1 MRRFS
6 LRVKI
11 LALSVFLSSVSVI
24 IGGISYT
31 GFSKVNKAN
40 DVVVD
45 NVIPRV
51 EVINSMALS
60 YRKIRIEV
68 RTLGLIALNEDQK
81 NAAIAGTLK
90 AIGTYE
96 ALHKKLVALNLKG
109 EEEKLLNELD
119 KRWIHFKKIGERA
132 IALAKDERAEAK
144 SELVNIFLVDCPLA
158 AQSYQEVMS
167 KFLAFYESNLEKTK
181 KESNIIAD
189 QTDTLIL
196 SVLGIGVIF
205 GLGIAVF
212 FSRKISQSIEE
223 VIRKLDHSANEFD
236 RSARSVS
243 TSAESLSCSSSQQV
257 SSLQQTSAA
266 VEQISSMIDLTA
278 SNSTSSADLARNS
291 VQSAQRG
298 QHAVEEMIVSMDA
311 IDRSNDEIVQ
321 QIENNNKQMIEIVNL
336 ISEIKDKTN
345 VINDIVFQTKLLSF
359 NASVEAARAGEA
371 GKGFAVV
378 AEEVGNLAQMSGNAA
393 HEITSMVENS
403 TKKVLSIAKSTEQE
417 MLILVD
423 KARGSVKQGSKTS
436 FQCKAI
442 LEEISS
448 SISMVTESVEEIST
462 ATFQQSKG
470 LVEVKEA
477 IIELDKVTKDNFNG
491 ARSSATLSDNLK
503 EQSNELQDLIAGLSQ
518 IMQGEGRKVA

>member
-1 MRRFS
+1 MRSLS

-24 IGGISYT
+24 IGAISYI
-31 GFSKVNKAN
+31 GFSKVNMAN

-45 NVIPRV
+45 KVIPRV

-68 RTLGLIALNEDQK
+68 RTLGLIGLNEEQK

-96 ALHKKLVALNLKG
+96 DLHKKFVSLNLKG
-109 EEEKLLNELD
+109 EEQSLLLELD
-119 KRWIHFKKIGERA
+119 KRWIDFKKIGERA

-144 SELVNIFLVDCPLA
+144 EELVKVFLVDCPLA
-158 AQSYQEVMS
+158 AERYQEVMS
-167 KFLAFYESNLEKTK
+167 KFLNYYEKNLEGTK
-181 KESNIIAD
+181 KESNIIAE
-189 QTDTLIL
+189 QTDKLIL
-196 SVLGIGVIF
+196 SVLIIGVVA

-223 VIRKLDHSANEFD
+223 VIRQLTHSAGEFD
-236 RSARSVS
+236 RSARTVS
-243 TSAESLSCSSSQQV
+243 TSAESLSTSSSQQV
-257 SSLQQTSAA
+257 ASLQQTSAA
-266 VEQISSMIDLTA
+266 VEQIGSMIELTA
-278 SNSTSSADLARNS
+278 SNSSSSADLARSS
-291 VQSAQRG
+291 VNSAQRG

-403 TKKVLSIAKSTEQE
+403 TKKVLSIAKSSEQE

-423 KARGSVKQGSKTS
+423 RARGAVKKGSKTS
-436 FQCKAI
+436 LQCKAI

-462 ATFQQSKG
+462 ATFEQSKG

-477 IIELDKVTKDNFNG
+477 IVELDKVTLVNFNG
-491 ARSSATLSDNLK
+491 AKSSATLSDNLK
-503 EQSNELQDLIAGLSQ
+503 EQSQELQELIAGLSA
-518 IMQGEGRKVA
+518 IMQGETKKVA